1 MKEIAMKDAFRAKNL
16 RRGLSTGVVVILR
29 TVILVGLCFILLYPL
44 IYMVSMAVRPQE
56 EILDPSVIWIP
67 RTLTLENIKSVMEIM
82 DYGNSLVNTF
92 FISVVSSLLSVVSC
106 GIVGYG
112 FARYNFK
119 GKNLLFALVI
129 FTIIV
134 PPQTTIIPLFL
145 NFRSFDFAFV
155 GQIPRLF
162 GMEMWS
168 VNLLNTLWTM
178 YLPAIFASG
187 IRSGLFIYIFR
198 QFYRG
203 LPRELE
209 DAAAVDGCGPIK
221 TFLRVMI
228 PLSSAAF
235 ITVFLFS
242 FVWYWNDYYYSGMFF
257 VNGNT
262 VTLALSTLQDKL
274 RTMNNGAYDPY
285 LYIVSMQSGC
295 LLVVALP
302 LLIYVIF
309 QRYFTE
315 SIEKTGIV
323 G

>member
-1 MKEIAMKDAFRAKNL
+1 MKDNL
-16 RRGLSTGVVVILR
+16 YYKRMVRGASGVAVTVVR
-29 TVILVGLCFILLYPL
+29 TVIIVGLCFILLYPL
-44 IYMVSMAVRPQE
+44 IYMVSMAFRPQS

-67 RTLTLENIKSVMEIM
+67 RTFTLDNLKSVMEVM
-82 DYGNSLVNTF
+82 NYGGALVNTF
-92 FISVVSSLLSVVSC
+92 FISVVSSLLSVISC
-106 GIVGYG
+106 SIVGYG
-112 FARYNFK
+112 FARFRFK
-119 GKNLLFALVI
+119 GRNLLFGLLI

-134 PPQTTIIPLFL
+134 PSQTTIIPLFL
-145 NFRSFDFAFV
+145 NFRNFDFGFI
-155 GQIPRLF
+155 GRIPELF
-162 GMEMWS
+162 GFEPWT
-168 VNLLNTLWTM
+168 VNLLNSLWTV
-178 YLPAIFASG
+178 YLPAVFASG

-198 QFYRG
+198 QFYKG
-203 LPRELE
+203 LPVELE

-257 VNGNT
+257 TNGNT
-262 VTLALSTLQDKL
+262 VTLALSGLQDKL
-274 RTMNNGAYDPY
+274 RTLNNGAYDPY
-285 LYIVSMQSGC
+285 LYVVSMQAGC
-295 LLVVALP
+295 LLVVLPP
-302 LLIYVIF
+302 LLIYIVF

>member
-1 MKEIAMKDAFRAKNL
+1 MKDILYYKRMI
-16 RRGLSTGVVVILR
+16 RGASGVAVTVVRTVVI
-29 TVILVGLCFILLYPL
+29 VGLCFILLYPL
-44 IYMVSMAVRPQE
+44 IYMVSMAFRPQS

-67 RTLTLENIKSVMEIM
+67 RTFTLDNLTNVMEVM
-82 DYGNSLVNTF
+82 NYGGALVNTF
-92 FISVVSSLLSVVSC
+92 FISVVSSLLSVISC
-106 GIVGYG
+106 SIVGYG
-112 FARYNFK
+112 FARFRFK
-119 GKNLLFALVI
+119 GRNLLFGLLI

-134 PPQTTIIPLFL
+134 PSQTTIIPLFL
-145 NFRSFDFAFV
+145 NFRNFDFGFI
-155 GQIPRLF
+155 GRIPELF
-162 GMEMWS
+162 GFEPWT
-168 VNLLNTLWTM
+168 VNLLNSLWTV
-178 YLPAIFASG
+178 YLPAVFASG

-198 QFYRG
+198 QFYKG
-203 LPRELE
+203 LPVELE

-257 VNGNT
+257 TNGNT
-262 VTLALSTLQDKL
+262 VTLALSGLQDKL
-274 RTMNNGAYDPY
+274 RTLNNGAYDPY
-285 LYIVSMQSGC
+285 LYVVSMQAGC
-295 LLVVALP
+295 LLVVLPP
-302 LLIYVIF
+302 LLIYIVF

>member
-1 MKEIAMKDAFRAKNL
+1 MKDVVYYKRL
-16 RRGLSTGVVVILR
+16 GRRVAGMTVSLIRVVI
-29 TVILVGLCFILLYPL
+29 IVGLCFILLYPL
-44 IYMVSMAVRPQE
+44 LYMVSMAFRPQT

-67 RTLTLENIKSVMEIM
+67 RTLTLDNLKNVIEVM
-82 DYGNSLVNTF
+82 DYGNALLNTF
-92 FISVVSSLLSVVSC
+92 LISVISSLLAVISC

-112 FARYNFK
+112 FARLQFK
-119 GKNLLFALVI
+119 GKIILFGLVI

-145 NFRSFDFAFV
+145 NFRNFDYGFI
-155 GQIPRLF
+155 GRIPELF
-162 GMEMWS
+162 GFMPWTS
-168 VNLLNTLWTM
+168 NLLNTLWTM

-187 IRSGLFIYIFR
+187 LRSGLFIYIFR
-198 QFYRG
+198 QFYKG

-221 TFLRVMI
+221 TFLKVMI

-257 VNGNT
+257 TNGNT
-262 VTLALSTLQDKL
+262 VTLALSSLQDKL
-274 RTMNNGAYDPY
+274 RSLNSGSYDPY
-285 LYIVSMQSGC
+285 LYVVSMQAGC
-295 LLVVALP
+295 LLVVSPP
-302 LLIYVIF
+302 LLIYIIF

>member
-1 MKEIAMKDAFRAKNL
+1 MKDNL
-16 RRGLSTGVVVILR
+16 YYKRMVRGASGVAVTVVR
-29 TVILVGLCFILLYPL
+29 TVIIVGLCFILLYPL
-44 IYMVSMAVRPQE
+44 IYMVSMAFRPQS

-67 RTLTLENIKSVMEIM
+67 RTFTLDNLKNVMEVM
-82 DYGNSLVNTF
+82 NYGGALVNTF
-92 FISVVSSLLSVVSC
+92 FISVVSSLLSVISC
-106 GIVGYG
+106 SIVGYG
-112 FARYNFK
+112 FARFRFK
-119 GKNLLFALVI
+119 GRNLLFGLLI

-134 PPQTTIIPLFL
+134 PSQTTIIPLFL
-145 NFRSFDFAFV
+145 NFRNFDFGFI
-155 GQIPRLF
+155 GRIPELF
-162 GMEMWS
+162 GFEPWT
-168 VNLLNTLWTM
+168 VNLLNSLWTV
-178 YLPAIFASG
+178 YLPAVFASG

-198 QFYRG
+198 QFYKG
-203 LPRELE
+203 LPVELE

-257 VNGNT
+257 TNGNT
-262 VTLALSTLQDKL
+262 VTLALSGLQDKL
-274 RTMNNGAYDPY
+274 RTLNNGAYDPY
-285 LYIVSMQSGC
+285 LYVVSMQAGC
-295 LLVVALP
+295 LLVVLPP
-302 LLIYVIF
+302 LLIYIVF

>member
-1 MKEIAMKDAFRAKNL
+1 
-16 RRGLSTGVVVILR
+16 
-29 TVILVGLCFILLYPL
+29 
-44 IYMVSMAVRPQE
+44 MVSMAFRPQS

-67 RTLTLENIKSVMEIM
+67 RTFTLDNLKNVMEVM
-82 DYGNSLVNTF
+82 NYGGALVNTF
-92 FISVVSSLLSVVSC
+92 FISVVSSLLSVISC
-106 GIVGYG
+106 SIVGYG
-112 FARYNFK
+112 FARFRFK
-119 GKNLLFALVI
+119 GRNLLFGLLI

-134 PPQTTIIPLFL
+134 PSQTTIIPLFL
-145 NFRSFDFAFV
+145 NFRNFDFGFI
-155 GQIPRLF
+155 GRIPELF
-162 GMEMWS
+162 GFEPWT
-168 VNLLNTLWTM
+168 VNLLNSLWTV
-178 YLPAIFASG
+178 YLPAVFASG

-198 QFYRG
+198 QFYKG
-203 LPRELE
+203 LPVELE

-257 VNGNT
+257 TNGNT
-262 VTLALSTLQDKL
+262 VTLALSGLQDKL
-274 RTMNNGAYDPY
+274 RTLNNGAYDPY
-285 LYIVSMQSGC
+285 LYVVSMQAGC
-295 LLVVALP
+295 LLVVLPP
-302 LLIYVIF
+302 LLIYIVF

>member
-1 MKEIAMKDAFRAKNL
+1 MKDNL
-16 RRGLSTGVVVILR
+16 YYKRMVRGASGVAVTVVRTVVI
-29 TVILVGLCFILLYPL
+29 VGLCFILLYPL
-44 IYMVSMAVRPQE
+44 IYMVSMAFRPQS

-67 RTLTLENIKSVMEIM
+67 RTFTLDNLKNVMEVM
-82 DYGNSLVNTF
+82 NYGGALVNTF
-92 FISVVSSLLSVVSC
+92 FISVVSSLLSVISC
-106 GIVGYG
+106 SIVGYG
-112 FARYNFK
+112 FARFRFK
-119 GKNLLFALVI
+119 GRNLLFGLLI

-134 PPQTTIIPLFL
+134 PSQTTIIPLFL
-145 NFRSFDFAFV
+145 NFRNFDFGFI
-155 GQIPRLF
+155 GRIPELF
-162 GMEMWS
+162 GFEPWT
-168 VNLLNTLWTM
+168 VNLLNSLWTV
-178 YLPAIFASG
+178 YLPAVFASG

-198 QFYRG
+198 QFYKG
-203 LPRELE
+203 LPVELE

-257 VNGNT
+257 TNGNT
-262 VTLALSTLQDKL
+262 VTLALSGLQDKL
-274 RTMNNGAYDPY
+274 RTLNNGAYDPY
-285 LYIVSMQSGC
+285 LYVVSMQAGC
-295 LLVVALP
+295 LLVVLPP
-302 LLIYVIF
+302 LLIYIVF

>member
-1 MKEIAMKDAFRAKNL
+1 MKDILYYKRMV
-16 RRGLSTGVVVILR
+16 RGASGVAVTVVRTVVI
-29 TVILVGLCFILLYPL
+29 VGLCFILLYPL
-44 IYMVSMAVRPQE
+44 IYMVSMAFRPQS

-67 RTLTLENIKSVMEIM
+67 RTFTLDNLKNVMEVM
-82 DYGNSLVNTF
+82 NYGGALVNTF
-92 FISVVSSLLSVVSC
+92 FISVVSSLLSVISC
-106 GIVGYG
+106 SIVGYG
-112 FARYNFK
+112 FARFRFK
-119 GKNLLFALVI
+119 GRNLLFGLLI

-134 PPQTTIIPLFL
+134 PSQTTIIPLFL
-145 NFRSFDFAFV
+145 NFRNFDFGFI
-155 GQIPRLF
+155 GRIPELF
-162 GMEMWS
+162 GFEPWT
-168 VNLLNTLWTM
+168 VNLLNSLWTV
-178 YLPAIFASG
+178 YLPAVFASG

-198 QFYRG
+198 QFYKG
-203 LPRELE
+203 LPVELE

-257 VNGNT
+257 TNGNT
-262 VTLALSTLQDKL
+262 VTLALSGLQDKL
-274 RTMNNGAYDPY
+274 RTLNNGAYDPY
-285 LYIVSMQSGC
+285 LYVVSMQAGC
-295 LLVVALP
+295 LLVVLPP
-302 LLIYVIF
+302 LLIYIVF

>member
-1 MKEIAMKDAFRAKNL
+1 MKEMAMKDIVNAKRL
-16 RRGLSTGVVVILR
+16 GHGFSTVVVVLVR
-29 TVILVGLCFILLYPL
+29 TIILVGLCFILLYPL
-44 IYMVSMAVRPQE
+44 IYMISMALRPQA

-67 RTLTLENIKSVMEIM
+67 RTLTLENLKSVMEIM
-82 DYGNSLVNTF
+82 DYGNALVNTF
-92 FISVVSSLLSVVSC
+92 FISVVSSLLSVISC

-112 FARYNFK
+112 FARFQFK
-119 GKNLLFALVI
+119 GKKILFGLLI

-134 PPQTTIIPLFL
+134 PPQTTIIPMFL
-145 NFRSFDFAFV
+145 NFRNFDYAFI

-162 GMEMWS
+162 GMEPWTS
-168 VNLLNTLWTM
+168 NLLNSLWSV

-198 QFYRG
+198 QFYHG

-221 TFLRVMI
+221 TFLRVMV

-257 VNGNT
+257 TNGNT
-262 VTLALSTLQDKL
+262 VTLALSSLQDKL
-274 RTMNNGAYDPY
+274 RTLNNGAYDPY
-285 LYIVSMQSGC
+285 LYVVSMQAGC
-295 LLVVALP
+295 LLVVLPP
-302 LLIYVIF
+302 LLIYIIF